1 MKTRRDLARYF
12 RSLGYTLGAEIGV
25 ADGINA
31 MTFLEEIPD
40 LHLHCIDPWEDHP
53 SSYYNAVKRL
63 PKQRVHIYKATS
75 MESVFAFP
83 DNALDFVFIDGDH
96 RFDYVMEDIIAWS
109 RKVKKGG
116 AIALHDFY
124 HFKNSGVFEAVTVYT
139 SIHKINIHTTL
150 GDKNSLDDKM
160 SSVWWIK

>member
-1 MKTRRDLARYF
+1 MKTRRDLAKYF
-12 RSLGYTLGAEIGV
+12 NTLGFTLGAEIGV

-116 AIALHDFY
+116 IVSGHDYY
-124 HFKNSGVFEAVTVYT
+124 HFKGSGVIEAVNAYISANRYNLHLLQCDPEST
-139 SIHKINIHTTL
+139 
-150 GDKNSLDDKM
+150 DDKM
-160 SSVWWIK
+160 PSWWFRK